1 MGLPVSGDM
10 PIGFAGRAT
19 AGRLSGAGTT
29 VGFLRVGLGEGVV
42 DGDPEAG
49 AEVGGAAVGDDEA
62 DGAGVLDARGEGD
75 ADDGD
80 DGAVDGDGP
89 DDCVGEGAT
98 PVGEGEPV
106 GDAVHPASTPAQTR
120 RLRAI
125 VERLTSS
132 G

>member
-29 VGFLRVGLGEGVV
+29 VGCLRVGLGDGVAEGVAV
-42 DGDPEAG
+42 SEG
-49 AEVGGAAVGDDEA
+49 ATVGDGEA
-62 DGAGVLDARGEGD
+62 DATGVLDARGEGD
-75 ADDGD
+75 ADSDD
-80 DGAVDGDGP
+80 DGVLDGDGP
-89 DDCVGEGAT
+89 DDCVGPGALA
-98 PVGEGEPV
+98 VEPV

-120 RLRAI
+120 TLRAI
-125 VERLTSS
+125 VELCTSS